1 MRGLWEERACAQR
14 IGLELVDNLVGGQAE
29 LGREPGDRGRRDEDV
44 AAPSRR
50 MATADSGGADGERP
64 TTDPPEACGHDKAPG

>member
-14 IGLELVDNLVGGQAE
+14 IGLELVDNLVGCQAE
-29 LGREPGDRGRRDEDV
+29 LLRERGDRGRRDEDV

-50 MATADSGGADGERP
+50 MATAAWWGLGSGDDGP
-64 TTDPPEACGHDKAPG
+64 TGGIWA

>member
-14 IGLELVDNLVGGQAE
+14 IGLELVDNLVGCQAE
-29 LGREPGDRGRRDEDV
+29 LLRERGDRGRRDEDV

-50 MATADSGGADGERP
+50 LATAVWCRGGWGAADEGP
-64 TTDPPEACGHDKAPG
+64 TGGIWA

>member
-14 IGLELVDNLVGGQAE
+14 IGLELVDNLVRGQAE
-29 LGREPGDRGRRDEDV
+29 LLRELVDRGRRDEDV

-50 MATADSGGADGERP
+50 MATAGSCGGGWGAADDGP
-64 TTDPPEACGHDKAPG
+64 TGGISA